1 MLTKCILGL
10 APNTSFVILTKS
22 KVSAEVDPPA
32 PQVTSKKRGSYSI
45 KCWMHFFKLTIP
57 CYGYKTWMLNAQTL
71 RKQSVFHLTSVLG
84 GKNSNEIHGRA
95 DVVRASSMTSAILR
109 EVSKADMFVLFL
121 MTRKYGN
128 LVEYPKLNYE
138 LQGGSCSNVLLVVTV
153 VLWTPPPTQSHR
165 FPFSWFPIK
174 LTRNPAKTAV
184 HM

>member
-1 MLTKCILGL
+1 
-10 APNTSFVILTKS
+10 
-22 KVSAEVDPPA
+22 
-32 PQVTSKKRGSYSI
+32 
-45 KCWMHFFKLTIP
+45 
-57 CYGYKTWMLNAQTL
+57 MLNAQTL

-138 LQGGSCSNVLLVVTV
+138 LQGGSS
-153 VLWTPPPTQSHR
+153 
-165 FPFSWFPIK
+165 FSSSPLFCGRRPQ
-174 LTRNPAKTAV
+174 RNNRTGF
-184 HM
+184 HFRDSREN